1 VWEVLEVLP
10 VHPVSLGNK
19 DDLENGDHQV
29 PEVTVVYQ
37 DYEETTVKT
46 EKKDQ
51 LAYPDLQDFL
61 EVLESKDNLV
71 DPDVLERKVNEDLPD
86 QEGEL
91 AVLDSLENQDLM
103 ASQDQ

>member
-10 VHPVSLGNK
+10 VHPVSLVNK
-19 DDLENGDHQV
+19 DDQENGDHQV
-29 PEVTVVYQ
+29 SEVIVVYQ

-51 LAYPDLQDFL
+51 LANLDLPDFL
-61 EVLESKDNLV
+61 EVLESKGNLV